1 VKNKS
6 VPIKAKEIS
15 VVHKTFNSFIGVL
28 LLALIPQLGMV
39 AAEEFDLAIN
49 NGRVMDPESG
59 LDAIR
64 HIGIIAGRVV
74 SISEQALEGERV
86 IDAEGLVVAPGF
98 VDIHEHGQSEESY
111 RLMVQDG
118 VTSAFEL
125 EVGTAMVA
133 DWYNDRAGGQLLN
146 YGISVGHIPIRM
158 TLFNDG
164 GRFLP
169 TGAGGSAIAGPEML
183 DRMAEMLR
191 QGLAEGA
198 VAVGFGLAYTPAAT
212 QAEFEALLAVAAETE
227 ASVHIHTRDG
237 LEGLRQIIGSANNAG
252 TPLHIVH
259 ANSSG
264 GASIGEFLAII
275 QAASDSGQ
283 DVTTEMYPYEAGAS
297 DIASALFDN
306 WETWEDDR
314 FARQLWVET
323 GERLTRESFARY
335 REIGG
340 RMISFS
346 RTEEMTRTA
355 LQHPLTMIASD
366 GRILEGSGHP
376 RSAGTFSKVLGKYV
390 REEGLITMM
399 DALRRMTIEPA
410 NRLQGFVPVMENKG
424 RIRVGADADI
434 TVFDAETILDRA
446 TYVNPTQPAMGIDY
460 VLVNGAVVLDN
471 GELNT
476 TIRKGTAIKS
486 N

>member
-1 VKNKS
+1 MLKYIYS
-6 VPIKAKEIS
+6 LPGII
-15 VVHKTFNSFIGVL
+15 TI
-28 LLALIPQLGMV
+28 ALIPLFSM
-39 AAEEFDLAIN
+39 AASDEFDLVIN

-64 HIGIIAGRVV
+64 HIGILAGRII
-74 SISEQALEGERV
+74 SISEQELEGKRT
-86 IDAEGLVVAPGF
+86 INATGLVIAPGF
-98 VDIHEHGQSEESY
+98 VDLHEHGQSEEAY

-125 EVGTAMVA
+125 EVGTAKVA
-133 DWYNDRAGGQLLN
+133 DWYNERAGGQVLN
-146 YGISVGHIPIRM
+146 YGISIGHIPVRM
-158 TLFNDG
+158 ALFGDE

-169 TGAGGSAIAGPEML
+169 TGPGGSGIAGPEIM
-183 DRMAEMLR
+183 DRMAKMMR

-198 VAVGFGLAYTPAAT
+198 VAMGFGLAYTPAAT
-212 QAEFEALLAVAAETE
+212 QAEFEAMLAIAAETQ
-227 ASVHIHTRDG
+227 ASVHIHTRGG
-237 LEGLRQIIGSANNAG
+237 LEGLQQIITSANNAG

-264 GASIGEFLAII
+264 GSSISEFLAII
-275 QAASDSGQ
+275 QAARDTGQ
-283 DVTTEMYPYEAGAS
+283 DVTTEMYPYEASAS

-306 WETWEDDR
+306 WETWEEDR
-314 FARQLWVET
+314 FGRQMWVAT

-335 REIGG
+335 REAGG

-355 LQHPLTMIASD
+355 LRHPLTMIASD
-366 GRILEGSGHP
+366 GRILDGAGHP
-376 RSAGTFSKVLGKYV
+376 RSAGSFSKVLGQYV
-390 REEGLITMM
+390 REEQIIPLM

-410 NRLQGFVPVMENKG
+410 KRLEAFVPAMANKG

-434 TVFDAETILDRA
+434 TVFNPDTILDQA
-446 TYVNPTQPAMGIDY
+446 TYVDPTQASTGIEY
-460 VLVNGAVVLDN
+460 VLVNGGVVLDN
-471 GELNT
+471 GVLDPT
-476 TIRKGTAIKS
+476 VRRGIAIRK